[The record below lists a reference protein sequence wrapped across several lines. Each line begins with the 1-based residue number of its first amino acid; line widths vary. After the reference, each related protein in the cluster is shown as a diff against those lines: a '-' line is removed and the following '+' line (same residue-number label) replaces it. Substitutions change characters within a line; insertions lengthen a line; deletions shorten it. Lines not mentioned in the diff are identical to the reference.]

1 MDHDPQLEATR
12 MAASTTVFDEAYFT
26 GGTKSNYQDYERE
39 AEAAIDEAFM
49 PSIRQYAAAA
59 RPAGRTPSSLDV
71 GCAMGFYVERLAAD
85 GWDAHG
91 IDISD
96 YAVARGRARGVP
108 TLQVGSVGELPFP
121 DARFDFVTAID
132 VIEHLDPD
140 LAARCVD
147 EVHRVL
153 RPGGLAFFATPNYL
167 DNAFWNVFT
176 PGFTDPDKTHINYQ
190 SVSALREAF
199 ADYAECHVYGHTP
212 FIGQFRAAD
221 ASAAFTGR
229 GLDLP
234 VVRSFARRVG
244 RRLAWRLLGRDPV
257 YAAYLHAVA
266 IR

>member
-1 MDHDPQLEATR
+1 MDQMTSGAR
-12 MAASTTVFDEAYFT
+12 VFDEAYFT

-49 PSIRQYAAAA
+49 PSIRRYAGYA
-59 RPAGRTPSSLDV
+59 RPAGRPGASLDV

-96 YAVARGRARGVP
+96 YAVARGRARGVS
-108 TLQVGSVGELPFP
+108 TLQVASVGELPFE
-121 DARFDFVTAID
+121 DARFDLVTAID

-140 LAARCVD
+140 LAARCVA

-190 SVSALREAF
+190 SVGSLRDAF
-199 ADYAECHVYGHTP
+199 ADFAECHVYGHTP

-221 ASAAFTGR
+221 MSDAFTGR
-229 GLDLP
+229 GFDLP
-234 VVRSFARRVG
+234 LVRSYARRVG
-244 RRLAWRLLGRDPV
+244 RRVAWRLLGRDPV

>member
-1 MDHDPQLEATR
+1 MGTDTTPG
-12 MAASTTVFDEAYFT
+12 AAVFDEAYFT

-49 PSIRQYAAAA
+49 PSIRQYAARAM
-59 RPAGRTPSSLDV
+59 PAGRAGASLDV
-71 GCAMGFYVERLAAD
+71 GCAMGFYVERLTAD

-91 IDISD
+91 VDISD
-96 YAVARGRARGVP
+96 YAIARGTARGLT
-108 TLQVGSVGELPFP
+108 TLHVGSVDELPFP
-121 DARFDFVTAID
+121 DERFDFVTAID

-140 LAARCVD
+140 LARACVD
-147 EVHRVL
+147 EVARVL

-190 SVSALREAF
+190 SVESLRAAF
-199 ADYAECHVYGHTP
+199 ARFSACHVYGHTP

-221 ASAAFTGR
+221 ASDAFRGR
-229 GLDLP
+229 GLDVPL
-234 VVRSFARRVG
+234 VRSFAERVG
-244 RRLAWRLLGRDPV
+244 RRMAWRLLGRDPV

-266 IR
+266 VK

>member
-1 MDHDPQLEATR
+1 MTAE
-12 MAASTTVFDEAYFT
+12 TTVFDEAYFT
-26 GGTKSNYQDYERE
+26 GGTKSNYRDYERE

-49 PSIRQYAAAA
+49 PSVRQYAAFA
-59 RPAGRTPSSLDV
+59 RPRDRQGACLDI
-71 GCAMGFYVERLAAD
+71 GCAVGFYVERLAGD

-91 IDISD
+91 VDISD
-96 YAVARGRARGVP
+96 YAIARGRARGLT
-108 TLQVGSVGELPFP
+108 TLQVASADVLPFA

-140 LAARCVD
+140 TAAHCVA

-153 RPGGLAFFATPNYL
+153 RPGGVAFFATPNYL
-167 DNAFWNVFT
+167 DNAFWNIFT
-176 PGFTDPDKTHINYQ
+176 PGFVDPDKTHINYQ
-190 SVSALREAF
+190 SVTALRAAF
-199 ADYAECHVYGHTP
+199 DGYAACHVFGHTP

-221 ASAAFTGR
+221 ASAAFAGK

-234 VVRSFARRVG
+234 LVRSFARRVG
-244 RRLAWRLLGRDPV
+244 RRVAWRLLGRDPV